1 MRLLSSVFDT
11 NVHML
16 RIWTR
21 SHDVIW
27 WKVIWQILCSVLPR
41 LKQILFHLNYLL
53 AATALITLAHSFD
66 HSSSMLL
73 KLQKSFINIPS
84 FLLCNCS
91 FSFPPPTPS
100 HMHFNHHYLH
110 WKVTL
115 NQATMLKQSTFCV
128 RFHPLLSAAIAVT
141 ASLNLSRAH
150 PSTLALADYS
160 AISIV
165 FVFMYLRICP
175 VTTQWLH
182 FLFLARI
189 DQIHK
194 DQKPSE

>member
-1 MRLLSSVFDT
+1 MYCSE
-11 NVHML
+11 VHGGAGL
-16 RIWTR
+16 GFR
-21 SHDVIW
+21 SA
-27 WKVIWQILCSVLPR
+27 P
-41 LKQILFHLNYLL
+41 
-53 AATALITLAHSFD
+53 AHYIAE
-66 HSSSMLL
+66 
-73 KLQKSFINIPS
+73 Q
-84 FLLCNCS
+84 
-91 FSFPPPTPS
+91 
-100 HMHFNHHYLH
+100 
-110 WKVTL
+110 KVTL
-115 NQATMLKQSTFCV
+115 KQSLLKQSTFYV

-175 VTTQWLH
+175 VTAQWLH

-189 DQIHK
+189 DQIHE

>member
-1 MRLLSSVFDT
+1 
-11 NVHML
+11 ML

-21 SHDVIW
+21 SYDVIW

-41 LKQILFHLNYLL
+41 LKQILFHFNYLL

-66 HSSSMLL
+66 HSSSIPCLSFDQSSSMLL

-115 NQATMLKQSTFCV
+115 NQARMLKQSTFCV
-128 RFHPLLSAAIAVT
+128 CLHPLLSSSMLLLPWWSLDIIIHHHTHTPKGAVQPLFSPLKSDIETVAVETVNLLCPFSSVAIGRHR
-141 ASLNLSRAH
+141 SHGFS
-150 PSTLALADYS
+150 
-160 AISIV
+160 
-165 FVFMYLRICP
+165 
-175 VTTQWLH
+175 
-182 FLFLARI
+182 
-189 DQIHK
+189 
-194 DQKPSE
+194 